1 MSGPKRPIR
10 IANFAGM
17 FGDRASAAREQLEG
31 GEVDVLAADYLAELT
46 MLILARTRQRHVGY
60 ARTFIPLV
68 EDVLGECLDRGVKI
82 VVNAGGLDPTGC
94 AAAVDEVASKLGL
107 SASVAAIDGDD
118 LAPRLADVIADGH
131 DLSHLQTGEP
141 MGARADQVVVAN
153 AYFGGW
159 GITRALDRGADVVVT
174 GRVTDAA
181 VTSGPAAWW
190 HGWARD
196 DWDRLAS
203 AVVAGHIIECGC
215 QATGG
220 NYSFFTEIPDMRRPG
235 YPWVEIH
242 DDGSMVVGKHDGTG
256 GRVSVGTVTSQ
267 LLYEISGARYL
278 GPDVTV
284 RFDSIEIEQVD
295 DDRVRV
301 FGVKGEPPP
310 PTLKVAAGYAGGFKN
325 SFMVGL
331 TGPDQEAK
339 AKVVEEQVWELCPF
353 RPEDFAAV
361 RTELVSSGADD
372 PATNELA
379 NSFFRLAVADPDPDK
394 VGRAFSNSAVQT
406 VLSSIPGFFGL
417 WPPSDAKPF
426 ATYWPAVIDRDGVR
440 EVLHMDGESIPIDQT
455 DPGEWFA
462 ADVLDVPAG
471 DPPTGPTRRVPLG
484 SVVGARAGDK
494 GGNANLGVFARSD
507 AAFAWMRS
515 FLTTDRLRELL
526 PEAADLEVERVEFP
540 RLRAVHFLIHDLLD
554 EGVSST
560 LRLDAQAKGLG
571 EWLRSRIV
579 EVPEALL

>member
-17 FGDRASAAREQLEG
+17 FGDRTSAAREQLDG
-31 GEVDVLAADYLAELT
+31 GEIDVLSGDFLAELT

-60 ARTFIPLV
+60 ARTFIPMV

-94 AAAVDEVASKLGL
+94 AAAVEEVAARLGL

-118 LAPRLADVIADGH
+118 LAPRLGELVDAGH
-131 DLSHLQTGEP
+131 SLAHLETGEP
-141 MGARADQVVVAN
+141 LGARADQVVVAN

-159 GITRALDRGADVVVT
+159 GITEALRRGADIVVT

-190 HGWARD
+190 HDWARD

-235 YPWVEIH
+235 YPWVDIH
-242 DDGSMVVGKHDGTG
+242 ADGSMVVGKHDGTG
-256 GRVSVGTVTSQ
+256 GAVSVGTVTSQ
-267 LLYEISGARYL
+267 LLYEISGDRYH

-284 RFDSIEIEQVD
+284 RFDSIEIEQVG
-295 DDRVRV
+295 DDRVHV

-310 PTLKVAAGYAGGFKN
+310 STLKVAAGYAGGFKN

-331 TGPDQEAK
+331 TGPNQDAK
-339 AKVVEEQVWELCPF
+339 AKVVEDQIWALCPYD
-353 RPEDFAAV
+353 PEDFAEV
-361 RTELVSSGADD
+361 RTEVVGASGEDA
-372 PATNELA
+372 ATNEGA
-379 NSFFRLAVADPDPDK
+379 TSWFRIAVADPDAEK

-426 ATYWPAVIDRDGVR
+426 ATYWPAVIARDAVQ
-440 EVLHMDGESIPIDQT
+440 EVLHLGGEEIPIDQT
-455 DPGEWFA
+455 DPGEVWA
-462 ADVLDVPAG
+462 ADVLPMPV
-471 DPPTGPTRRVPLG
+471 DPPPVGPTRRAPLG
-484 SVVGARAGDK
+484 SVAGARAGDK

-507 AAFAWMRS
+507 EAYAWLRE
-515 FLTTDRLRELL
+515 FLTIEQLRTLL
-526 PEAADLEVERVEFP
+526 PEAVGLEVERVEFP
-540 RLRAVHFLIHDLLD
+540 RLRAVHFLIHGLLD

-571 EWLRSRIV
+571 EWLRSRTV
-579 EVPEALL
+579 DVPESLL

>member
-1 MSGPKRPIR
+1 MSGPKRPVR

-17 FGDRASAAREQLEG
+17 FGDRASAAREQLDG
-31 GEVDVLAADYLAELT
+31 GEVDVLVADYLAELT

-60 ARTFIPLV
+60 ARTFIPIV

-82 VVNAGGLDPTGC
+82 VVNAGGLDPRGC
-94 AAAVDEVASKLGL
+94 AAAVEEVAGRLGVR
-107 SASVAAIDGDD
+107 ASVAAIDGDD
-118 LAPRLADVIADGH
+118 LAPRLGEVIAAGH
-131 DLSHLQTGEP
+131 PLAHLETGEP

-153 AYFGGW
+153 AYLGGW
-159 GITRALDRGADVVVT
+159 GITEALVRGADVVVT

-190 HGWARD
+190 HGWSRT

-220 NYSFFTEIPDMRRPG
+220 NYSFFTEIADMRRPG
-235 YPWVEIH
+235 YPWVDIH
-242 DDGSMVVGKHDGTG
+242 ADGSMVVGKHDGTG
-256 GRVSVGTVTSQ
+256 GEVSVGTVTSQ
-267 LLYEISGARYL
+267 LLYEISGDRYY

-284 RFDSIEIEQVD
+284 RFDSIEIERVG

-331 TGPDQEAK
+331 TGPNQQAK
-339 AKVVEEQVWELCPF
+339 AKVVEDQIWELCPYE
-353 RPEDFAAV
+353 PEEFAAV
-361 RTELVSSGADD
+361 RTEIVSGSTENA
-372 PATNELA
+372 PTNELA
-379 NSFFRLAVADPDPDK
+379 TSWFRLAVADPDPEK

-406 VLSSIPGFFGL
+406 VLASIPGFFGL
-417 WPPSDAKPF
+417 WPPSDAKPY
-426 ATYWPAVIDRDGVR
+426 ATYWPAVIDRNGVQ
-440 EVLHMDGESIPIDQT
+440 ELLHMDGTSVPIPQT
-455 DPGEWFA
+455 DPGDPFE
-462 ADVLDVPAG
+462 ADVLDVPVP
-471 DPPTGPTRRVPLG
+471 DPPVGPTTEAPLG
-484 SVVGARAGDK
+484 AVVGARAGDK

-507 AAFAWMRS
+507 AAYGWLRI
-515 FLTTDRLRELL
+515 FLTTERLRSVL

-540 RLRAVHFLIHDLLD
+540 RLRAVHFLIHGLLD

-571 EWLRSRIV
+571 EWLRSRV
-579 EVPEALL
+579 VDVPEALL